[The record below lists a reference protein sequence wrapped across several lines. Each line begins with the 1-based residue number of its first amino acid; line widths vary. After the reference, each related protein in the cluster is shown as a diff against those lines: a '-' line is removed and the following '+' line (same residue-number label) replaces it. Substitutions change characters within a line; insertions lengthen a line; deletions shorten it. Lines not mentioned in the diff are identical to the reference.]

1 MPPWGTIAGSS
12 DGSIPM
18 HRGNVVRIPPGA
30 SVLGGAAC
38 GLSYEGV
45 LRDAMAR
52 DETARRREAGCNRA
66 TPAPQQQRVQ
76 GAPPGQA
83 LQAGR

>member
-1 MPPWGTIAGSS
+1 MY
-12 DGSIPM
+12 
-18 HRGNVVRIPPGA
+18 RGNAVRIPPGA

-45 LRDAMAR
+45 MRDAMAR
-52 DETARRREAGCNRA
+52 DETARRREAGRNRG

-76 GAPPGQA
+76 GMPAGQA
-83 LQAGR
+83 PQARQAGQ